1 MKRIILGLLFDG
13 TDFYLSR
20 NFRLQRLGDMSWLRT
35 NFQIFD
41 LASQVDEIAIF
52 HVARTEASPDFSRSL
67 AELAEGL
74 FVPLSVGGGIR
85 SLEDADSLFQAGADR
100 VMFSNGLVSSPQLV
114 NEIADKYGRQAVI
127 GVINF
132 FHDQNDEILVRLGAA
147 GKIVTEKLDDLPRK
161 QMTSA
166 AGELVLQSVDRDG
179 SGQGFPVT
187 SLSRFMELD
196 NLPWV
201 AAGGFGSLDHVS
213 EVLIDTRVEAVLTSN
228 LLAFV
233 GDGLMRARQGAIEL
247 GVSLASWERFFP
259 VASQEG

>member
-20 NFRLQRLGDMSWLRT
+20 NFRLQRLGDMSWLRR

-52 HVARTEASPDFSRSL
+52 HVGRTDASPDFSLSL

-74 FVPLSVGGGIR
+74 FVPISVGGGIR
-85 SLEDADSLFQAGADR
+85 SLADADSLFRAGADR
-100 VMFSNGLVSSPQLV
+100 VMFSNGLMSNPRLV
-114 NEIADKYGRQAVI
+114 NQIADKYGQQAVI

-132 FHDQNDEILVRLGAA
+132 FHTQNEEILVRRVSA
-147 GKIVTEKLDDLPRK
+147 GKIATEKLGDLPLR
-161 QMTSA
+161 QMTAA

-179 SGQGFPVT
+179 SGQGFPVN
-187 SLSRFMELD
+187 SLSRFAELD
-196 NLPWV
+196 SLPWV

-213 EVLIDTRVEAVLTSN
+213 EVLMDTRVKAVLTSN

-233 GDGLMRARQGAIEL
+233 GDGLMRARQAALEL
-247 GVSLASWERFFP
+247 GVSLASWEKFLP
-259 VASQEG
+259 VESQEG

>member
-13 TDFYLSR
+13 KDFYLSR

-52 HVARTEASPDFSRSL
+52 HVARTEVSPDFSRSL

-74 FVPLSVGGGIR
+74 FVPISVGGGIR

-100 VMFSNGLVSSPQLV
+100 VMFSNGLVRNPQLV

-132 FHDQNDEILVRLGAA
+132 FHSESDEILVRRGAA
-147 GKIVTEKLDDLPRK
+147 GKIVTEKLDDLPLK
-161 QMTSA
+161 QMTA
-166 AGELVLQSVDRDG
+166 AVGELVLQSVDRDG

-187 SLSRFMELD
+187 SLSRFGDLQS
-196 NLPWV
+196 LPWV
-201 AAGGFGSLDHVS
+201 ATGGFGSLDHVS
-213 EVLIDTRVEAVLTSN
+213 EVLMDARVQAVLTSN

-233 GDGLMRARQGAIEL
+233 GDGLMRARRSAL
-247 GVSLASWERFFP
+247 DRGVTLAKWESFP
-259 VASQEG
+259 AGTTSSS

>member
-13 TDFYLSR
+13 NDFYLSR

-41 LASQVDEIAIF
+41 LASQVDEIAVF
-52 HVARTEASPDFSRSL
+52 HVARTEVSPDFSRSL

-74 FVPLSVGGGIR
+74 FVPISVGGGIR
-85 SLEDADSLFQAGADR
+85 SLEDADSLFRAGADR
-100 VMFSNGLVSSPQLV
+100 LMFSNCLVANPRLV
-114 NEIADKYGRQAVI
+114 NQIADKYGRQAVI

-132 FHDQNDEILVRLGAA
+132 FHSQNDEILVRRGSA
-147 GKIVTEKLDDLPRK
+147 GKIVTEKLDDLPLT
-161 QMTSA
+161 QMTA
-166 AGELVLQSVDRDG
+166 AVGELVLQSVDRDG

-196 NLPWV
+196 SWPWIV
-201 AAGGFGSLDHVS
+201 AGGFGSFEHVS
-213 EVLIDTRVEAVLTSN
+213 QVLMDTRVQAVLTSN

-233 GDGLMRARQGAIEL
+233 GDGLMRARRSALDL
-247 GVSLASWERFFP
+247 GVTLAKWELFSEDTTDAP
-259 VASQEG
+259 